1 MPYLVKCNDIMP
13 TRTTEFGTYQVGYPE
28 MQQKIEGITQLEYKA
43 LACCLYGGMAR
54 ISEVVGNKKQNKD
67 GLRKQD
73 IQISVNAKRNI
84 EMLRLTLWNEK
95 QQKKYSSKVVV
106 INKQREAWLCQPILD
121 WQTICT
127 TERLFTFSRVHAFTK
142 IKELVGFNPH
152 YFRKARATHFLTGQ
166 VTGNPESVEG
176 VRRLGGWTS
185 AKTMMQAYSDFST
198 QDVENF
204 V

>member
-1 MPYLVKCNDIMP
+1 MPK
-13 TRTTEFGTYQVGYPE
+13 RTIEFGTYQVGYPE
-28 MQQKIEGITQLEYKA
+28 MKQKIEAIQSLEYKA
-43 LACCLYGGMAR
+43 LACCLYGGMCR
-54 ISEVVGNKKQNKD
+54 VSEIVGNKKQNKY

-73 IQISVNAKRNI
+73 IQVSLNTKRNVT
-84 EMLRLTLWNEK
+84 MLRLTLWNEK
-95 QQKKYSSKVVV
+95 QQRKYSSKVVV
-106 INKQREAWLCQPILD
+106 INKKRETWLCQPILD
-121 WQTICT
+121 WQATCL
-127 TERLFTFSRVHAFTK
+127 TERLFPFSRVHVFTK

-166 VTGNPESVEG
+166 ITGNPESVDM
-176 VRRLGGWTS
+176 VKKLGGWTS